1 MRLKDKWDPAIDE
14 DRPAPVAK
22 PVGVPGASS
31 PLQMTPDRL
40 KSKILA
46 KPPPSPL
53 KGKALPV
60 NKRVGE
66 IDVGEELSGYGLQG
80 VKVTDEELRDLVAE
94 LGLNGD
100 EAGDLVKGLSDAT
113 TPPKLAAPSNTV
125 DETVTKV
132 SLDLNSTKLEAEK
145 T

>member
-1 MRLKDKWDPAIDE
+1 
-14 DRPAPVAK
+14 
-22 PVGVPGASS
+22 
-31 PLQMTPDRL
+31 MTPDRL